1 MRLLLLGQE
10 IRDLADV
17 HNFSGVYSFF
27 LARALRE
34 AGAEVCFSDPSR
46 DGLSY
51 RLLDI
56 AGVDHIVGMH
66 SRHFDQAPADCLI
79 ELRARFRGAVT
90 QMSDRPLRHQMVDCT
105 FTARDDKGIRG
116 NHCIGWAAD
125 PDVCRPG
132 QFRSELM
139 ILIDHPDYVL
149 DRGWD
154 RTAAVKSHVREFMA
168 TRSLWADGFD
178 WVPAFEI
185 ADGEIVPCDFE
196 TVRPFSRR
204 HIPYPDACAAYGR
217 ASVFM
222 VTHRESLGLTVLE
235 AAMCGALPVVP
246 KGFIQP
252 DRLATIRHVEYEG
265 ALAWPAVLDAIDI
278 EASRQ
283 MAMVNSWASVAG
295 RMLEWF
301 RIFRR

>member
-17 HNFSGVYSFF
+17 HNFSGVYSYF

-34 AGAEVCFSDPSR
+34 AGAEVRFSDPSK

-51 RLLDI
+51 RLLDL

-90 QMSDRPLRHQMVDCT
+90 QMSDRPLRHQRVDCT

-125 PDVCRPG
+125 PDVCQSRQKPG
-132 QFRSELM
+132 ELM
-139 ILIDHPDYVL
+139 ILIDHADYVP

-154 RTAAVKSHVREFMA
+154 RTADIKRQVREFMA
-168 TRSLWADGFD
+168 TRSLWAHRFD
-178 WVPAFEI
+178 RVVAFEI
-185 ADGEIVPCDFE
+185 ADGAIEVWDL
-196 TVRPFSRR
+196 TSNRPFARR
-204 HIPYPDACAAYGR
+204 HMPYPNACAAYGR
-217 ASVFM
+217 ASLFL
-222 VTHRESLGLTVLE
+222 VTHRESLGLTALE
-235 AAMCGALPVVP
+235 TALCGALPIVP

-252 DRLATIRHVEYEG
+252 DRLATIRYVEYDG
-265 ALAWPAVLDAIDI
+265 AIDWPTVLEAIDI

-283 MAMVNSWASVAG
+283 MAMANSWAAVAG